1 MVAERSRLPVYL
13 PYFASVSMLRQRASL
28 TLNLLEPTLHERKRG
43 LQDSPVN
50 LAKMQMAR
58 THLRALEEE
67 LRGIEETEEE
77 IQQIMSH
84 ADALEDILGATKK
97 LKISFSAVSA
107 TDLSNMGV
115 ERKRLAIN
123 QGALSKQLESPAVN
137 VTSLNDL
144 QAQLKR
150 IYRHV
155 SMRHKTGARMILDA
169 TLLTVAEVSVNGGA
183 KLPVAIFPEMW
194 VATGDGVLIKSLTTV
209 FEICLT
215 GTTDYG
221 VCTYKDESMRS
232 RILKAA
238 VYDIMIGAMNQITMV
253 EGKREDQELYDSMPE
268 ATSQAVA
275 LSEIT
280 GSKAVRY
287 RLSDGRTWI
296 FSLYVKDEQGRRVS
310 YEGDPFTIIEPRP
323 NAEDAFKKDIHTIAE
338 LLYHW
343 VVSDVDP
350 LNDPLYTLNDF

>member
-1 MVAERSRLPVYL
+1 MS
-13 PYFASVSMLRQRASL
+13 SS
-28 TLNLLEPTLHERKRG
+28 THERKRS

-50 LAKMQMAR
+50 LAKMQIAR
-58 THLRALEEE
+58 THLRALQEEQ
-67 LRGIEETEEE
+67 RGIEETEEE
-77 IQQIMSH
+77 MQQIVSH
-84 ADALEDILGATKK
+84 ADALEAILGATKK

-123 QGALSKQLESPAVN
+123 QGALSKQLGSPAVN
-137 VTSLNDL
+137 ATSLNDL
-144 QAQLKR
+144 QRQLKR

-155 SMRHKTGARMILDA
+155 SMRYEHGARMVFDA
-169 TLLTVAEVSVNGGA
+169 ILLTVAEASVNGGA

-194 VATGDGVLIKSLTTV
+194 VATGDGVLIENPTTG
-209 FEICLT
+209 FEVWLT

-221 VCTYKDESMRS
+221 AYTYKDEGMRS

-238 VYDIMIGAMNQITMV
+238 VYDIMIGAMNRITMV

-275 LSEIT
+275 LSEVT

-287 RLSDGRTWI
+287 CLSGGRTWI
-296 FSLYVKDEQGRRVS
+296 FLLYVKDEQGRRVS

-323 NAEDAFKKDIHTIAE
+323 DAEDAFKKDIQTVAE

-350 LNDPLYTLNDF
+350 LNDPLYTLKDF

>member
-1 MVAERSRLPVYL
+1 MS
-13 PYFASVSMLRQRASL
+13 SS
-28 TLNLLEPTLHERKRG
+28 THERKRS

-50 LAKMQMAR
+50 LTKMQMAR

-84 ADALEDILGATKK
+84 TDALEAILGATKK
-97 LKISFSAVSA
+97 VKISFSAVSA

-123 QGALSKQLESPAVN
+123 QGALSKQLGSPAVN
-137 VTSLNDL
+137 ATSLNDL
-144 QAQLKR
+144 QTQLKR

-155 SMRHKTGARMILDA
+155 SMRYESGARMVLDA
-169 TLLTVAEVSVNGGA
+169 ILLTVAEASVNGGV

-194 VATGDGVLIKSLTTV
+194 VAPGDGVPIKNLTTG
-209 FEICLT
+209 FEVWLT

-221 VCTYKDESMRS
+221 VCTYKDESMRT

-238 VYDIMIGAMNQITMV
+238 VYDIMIGAMNRINVTMV
-253 EGKREDQELYDSMPE
+253 QGKREDQELYDSMPE

-275 LSEIT
+275 LSEVT

-287 RLSDGRTWI
+287 CLSDGRTWI
-296 FSLYVKDEQGRRVS
+296 FSLFVKDEQGRRIS
-310 YEGDPFTIIEPRP
+310 YEGDPFTIIEPRLD
-323 NAEDAFKKDIHTIAE
+323 AEDTFKKDIQTVAE

-350 LNDPLYTLNDF
+350 LNDPLYTLKDF